1 VLPHLS
7 RSEEELKVDFA
18 IFLYKSDILSLGKAA
33 ELLNISK
40 LEFQKALKERKI
52 PINYT
57 IQDVD
62 QDVETLKKLGF

>member
-1 VLPHLS
+1 MKIEIPDEVLPHLS

-40 LEFQKALKERKI
+40 LEF
-52 PINYT
+52 
-57 IQDVD
+57 
-62 QDVETLKKLGF
+62 